1 MGNNRDSSA
10 LRVLPGSSSRNQFGP
25 ERTVVDAKVP
35 PHHGAPLAQRPSTS
49 TPPPPQN
56 LIPFAKPRAMA
67 AIAGAN
73 PNNVTVSRP
82 RSLDHDVT
90 NISVAPSFDM
100 DGPTVRSSRPSQVSV
115 APMHLPVPAPLLP
128 PIAAPLLPPAAM
140 PVAMP
145 ALPAPV
151 PAAPKHDPNKWAIYD
166 KLGLG
171 APKISAQKLNKW
183 IVTAY
188 RMLGFVILTIIVL
201 VLVGY
206 IATQAFFYVSDSW
219 VVPMAVSS
227 SDERVVTLQAQLAE
241 QQNQRDKIADELN
254 QAERTIA
261 SQQLF
266 QGEFAKAIKSD
277 LDGRKIALGKI
288 QALASAAESTRNS
301 IRAQSAAYAASSNR
315 RMAEEYKAGLI
326 DRNSML
332 SGKFQVAQI
341 SSSNLGL
348 AERQAE
354 YETRAAELA
363 QNARSLDSLL
373 ANAGAGDSAALSYE
387 VLKIKQEYEASKLE
401 LAKSTETRATLKS
414 SLERQD
420 KLIAGLQR
428 NALLRAVTDKATVA
442 FVPYA
447 NLSGMKKGT
456 SLYAC
461 KVGMVVCH
469 HVGEVLEVL
478 PGEVQF
484 KHPHKDKQL
493 RGQMVE
499 MKLDASDAGAAEDDV
514 LFVGGKPLLF

>member
-1 MGNNRDSSA
+1 M
-10 LRVLPGSSSRNQFGP
+10 
-25 ERTVVDAKVP
+25 VDAKVP
-35 PHHGAPLAQRPSTS
+35 AHHGAPLARKPKAS
-49 TPPPPQN
+49 TPPPN
-56 LIPFAKPRAMA
+56 VIPFTKPRAIA

-73 PNNVTVSRP
+73 PSSMSMSKP
-82 RSLDHDVT
+82 RANDNDVT
-90 NISVAPSFDM
+90 RIAPAPVDM
-100 DGPTVRSSRPSQVSV
+100 EGPTVRTYSRP
-115 APMHLPVPAPLLP
+115 APPAPQMPPVQNAWNAAPTHLSAQQWAQGSGPTAAPPPVTVPAPIAAAPVLP
-128 PIAAPLLPPAAM
+128 PMAM
-140 PVAMP
+140 PVA
-145 ALPAPV
+145 L
-151 PAAPKHDPNKWAIYD
+151 PAAPKHDPDKWAIYD

-171 APKISAQKLNKW
+171 APKINAQKLNKW
-183 IVTAY
+183 IVSAY
-188 RMLGFVILTIIVL
+188 RMLGFVILTIIVM

-227 SDERVVTLQAQLAE
+227 SDERVIALQAQVAE
-241 QQNQRDKIADELN
+241 QQNQRDRIADELN
-254 QAERTIA
+254 QAERSIA
-261 SQQLF
+261 SQQVF

-288 QALASAAESTRNS
+288 QALASAAASTRQQ
-301 IRAQSAAYAASSNR
+301 IRNESSAYAASSNR

-363 QNARSLDSLL
+363 QNAKSLDQLL
-373 ANAGAGDSAALSYE
+373 AANTSGDDAALSYE
-387 VLKIKQEYEASKLE
+387 VLKIKQELEASKLD
-401 LAKSTETRATLKS
+401 LAKAVETRETLRS

-420 KLIAGLQR
+420 KLIAGLTKS
-428 NALLRAVTDKATVA
+428 ALLRAVTDKATVA

-447 NLSGMKKGT
+447 NLSHMKKGT

-461 KVGMVVCH
+461 KVGMIVCH
-469 HVGEVLEVL
+469 QVGEVLEVL

-499 MKLDASDAGAAEDDV
+499 MKLDAGDTSAAEDDV